1 MLFEVLFFPK
11 SVCEI
16 LVFDGCSFIH
26 FFIHLLLKYLLLIY
40 ICNVAGTMP
49 SQKGPLVLWE
59 VTSPEPIWHCCSC
72 DHKDASRM
80 LPFLRI
86 LNLQDAE
93 LLTFIEG
100 ACP

>member
-1 MLFEVLFFPK
+1 M
-11 SVCEI
+11 CEI

-40 ICNVAGTMP
+40 IYNGAGTMP

-72 DHKDASRM
+72 DHKGASRM

-86 LNLQDAE
+86 LNLWDAE